1 MACVLV
7 SSPLAISNLDIHDG
21 TLTGTS
27 FGISGAA
34 VFPKDEAVLEVM
46 QMAGNSS
53 CWSHGLRPCL
63 SSYIPK
69 V

>member
-46 QMAGNSS
+46 EMAGNSS